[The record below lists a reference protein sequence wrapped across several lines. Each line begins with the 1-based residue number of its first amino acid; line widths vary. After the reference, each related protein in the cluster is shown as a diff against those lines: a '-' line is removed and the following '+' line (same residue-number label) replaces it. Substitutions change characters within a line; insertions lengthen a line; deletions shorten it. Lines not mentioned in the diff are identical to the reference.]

1 MRSASFAA
9 GTGRPHHPGSLNA
22 MRIGLIGAAL
32 CVAGG
37 LCMLAGLAVDLDS
50 TGAKVLMVTAAALFV
65 PGALVTYGW
74 MRARVPPR

>member
-1 MRSASFAA
+1 
-9 GTGRPHHPGSLNA
+9 

-50 TGAKVLMVTAAALFV
+50 TAAKVLMVCAAVLFV
-65 PGALVTYGW
+65 PGAILTLAYVRRYYGPG
-74 MRARVPPR
+74 R